1 MMNVLLPIFRDVSV
15 PKIARETGG
24 EVIDATSIKSIRSA
38 VATALSR
45 LKHRYSLGYYSTN
58 PRHDGAFRQIEIRI
72 IGRPND
78 SQRKYTVYAR
88 RGYYA
93 RAERSTSLGTQP

>member
-1 MMNVLLPIFRDVSV
+1 MQSL
-15 PKIARETGG
+15 
-24 EVIDATSIKSIRSA
+24 RSA

-45 LKHRYSLGYYSTN
+45 LKHCYSLGYYSTN

-72 IGRPND
+72 AKASND
-78 SQRKYTVYAR
+78 SKRQYTVFAR

-93 RAERSTSLGTQP
+93 RTERAASLDTQP